1 MRDFIAAWQD
11 QHKTTVI
18 LTSHYMADV
27 DALCDRIV
35 LVLDGTKRFDGS
47 IQEFSGIL
55 GREKYVRVSF
65 ESAVHGGADFFRPW
79 DPEWSETR
87 TRVDL
92 RIPEAQL
99 REAAVAILQNYPV
112 TDFSME
118 QLPIERVMN
127 ALLANPQLLKRE
139 SALG

>member
-1 MRDFIAAWQD
+1 
-11 QHKTTVI
+11 
-18 LTSHYMADV
+18 
-27 DALCDRIV
+27 
-35 LVLDGTKRFDGS
+35 
-47 IQEFSGIL
+47 
-55 GREKYVRVSF
+55 
-65 ESAVHGGADFFRPW
+65 
-79 DPEWSETR
+79 
-87 TRVDL
+87 VDL